1 MIIENSA
8 IQSNMSLNIPS
19 NVSLNLFKILYALIV
34 SASIIVFITSGVTDV
49 TSITAL
55 RVSYIIILISLIFI
69 IILISKSLTLLNM
82 VLKFFP
88 IFIPIIIFISY
99 IIYLLFNYGNR
110 ISENKVSE
118 YYSTFMNLTN
128 ILLFIQITILLSEIN
143 IKSFENLNL
152 SPKILSI
159 LKLFSV
165 LTSVSGITLGI
176 ILTYYTT
183 DG

>member
-1 MIIENSA
+1 MIIEKSA
-8 IQSNMSLNIPS
+8 TQSNMSLNIPS
-19 NVSLNLFKILYALIV
+19 NISFNLFKVLYALIV
-34 SASIIVFITSGVTDV
+34 GSSIIVFFTSGVTDI

-55 RVSYIIILISLIFI
+55 RVTYIIILISLIFI
-69 IILISKSLTLLNM
+69 IILISKSLTLQNM
-82 VLKFFP
+82 LLKFFP
-88 IFIPIIIFISY
+88 IFIPIIVFISY
-99 IIYLLFNYGNR
+99 IIYLLFNYGDK
-110 ISENKVSE
+110 ISTNKVSD

-165 LTSVSGITLGI
+165 LTAVSGITLGI
-176 ILTYYTT
+176 ILKYYTT